1 VLRIGASKPGNT
13 VNLEKLTKQLRRD
26 MAANPKK
33 AAALGLMVLVALYF
47 WGPLVW
53 KAFSDSGSKRNN
65 KANMTALILTDDPD
79 ESAHQSKG
87 PSGGKF
93 RWEKIRQ
100 LIRQDE
106 RMASATF
113 DVSWIDP
120 FGKPAAKVE
129 PEAVVETPLVETE
142 ASAVAAALAK
152 IEPSDLGITLGGV
165 MVGPRS
171 RLATINGE
179 TCREGDVIAVADKVE
194 KSASHEFRVL
204 KITRQGVQLESSG
217 RIFTLELRQPKLG
230 QGDEIESR
238 KTKR

>member
-1 VLRIGASKPGNT
+1 VLRGGASSSGKA
-13 VNLEKLTKQLRRD
+13 VNLEKLTKQFRRD

-33 AAALGLMVLVALYF
+33 AAVLGLMVLVALYF

-53 KAFSDSGSKRNN
+53 KQFASSGSKRNE
-65 KANMTALILTDDPD
+65 KANMASLILTDDPA
-79 ESAHQSKG
+79 EPSQQSKG
-87 PSGGKF
+87 RSGGKF

-106 RMASATF
+106 KMISAAY

-129 PEAVVETPLVETE
+129 TEPVVESPMQDT
-142 ASAVAAALAK
+142 ASIAAAEALAT
-152 IEPSDLGITLGGV
+152 IEPNALGITLGGV
-165 MVGPRS
+165 MVGRRS

-179 TCREGDVIAVADKVE
+179 ACREGDVIAVADKVE
-194 KSASHEFRVL
+194 KSASHEFRVS
-204 KITRQGVQLESSG
+204 KITRQGVQLESGG

-230 QGDEIESR
+230 HGDEIER
-238 KTKR
+238 KKLK

>member
-1 VLRIGASKPGNT
+1 

-53 KAFSDSGSKRNN
+53 KQFATSGSKRNN
-65 KANMTALILTDDPD
+65 KSNMTSLILTDDPA
-79 ESAHQSKG
+79 EPSQQSKG
-87 PSGGKF
+87 RPGGKF
-93 RWEKIRQ
+93 KWEKIRQ

-106 RMASATF
+106 RMISATYE
-113 DVSWIDP
+113 VSWIDP
-120 FGKPAAKVE
+120 FGKPPAKVE
-129 PEAVVETPLVETE
+129 PEPVVDAPMQDT
-142 ASAVAAALAK
+142 ASIAAAATLAT
-152 IEPSDLGITLGGV
+152 IEPSALGITLGGV

-179 TCREGDVIAVADKVE
+179 ACREGDVIAVADKVE

-217 RIFTLELRQPKLG
+217 RIFMLELSQPKLG
-230 QGDEIESR
+230 HGDEIERR
-238 KTKR
+238 KNK